1 MKKIWLWLAFIV
13 SSLTLSVQA
22 QPIDREMFAKV
33 VGMNHKKNCPYNE
46 GGWVVNKLT
55 YQPGYLIFH
64 ITLYDNF
71 LTECDSLELRTY
83 FADRIRYRKEAVV
96 YNYLLE
102 KLGDIKGG
110 FIYNVAKPGSKSVL
124 SLKYTPA
131 EARQIWADRSK
142 PAYKNSEKWLER
154 QSFRQQIYNQEQDN
168 TPITEENP
176 VRTDSIKIVQDTIIW
191 FQTVYPSVFTELNN
205 RLSFYTYNVEKQ
217 LLQDTDVVDEFITA
231 EYSILYNLYKEHGKE
246 RIKIQIPLSRIK
258 ELRHSGQKNTLVD
271 DEWMNLFLKE
281 VAETIMSDEVKGE
294 YISDS
299 IKDIQTSFQDSLFQ
313 ITFIVKE
320 DKMPFGSLSSEEMD
334 VVKQY
339 LASHYKT
346 LLEDKSDFLEI
357 LDTVIT
363 WDGIFQYVKKL
374 QILFIEENT
383 HKTIDFFLT
392 PEEIKAAKYQA
403 EINDSITA
411 EHFAEQMLATSF
423 AEEIEQYNQE
433 MMPMKTGEIVI
444 YKMNYDLE
452 NLHYFARV
460 DSVRQLTSTDT
471 NVLKEGL
478 RRQLRFAVTQSN
490 LYQQLEKVH
499 SGLIYHYAIVETSD
513 TLHIR
518 FSAQE
523 VADIVYEESEK
534 ETNNPMEALYPIM
547 DATNKQC
554 PVRLD
559 DITMLDSIGLE
570 GKKLVFYHS
579 ILRPTVVLSENVL
592 HMIILSA
599 LQGSDNAMADY
610 LLRLCIQAN
619 LRLCYRYTI
628 PPKQTNGKKKA
639 GKKGKPSV
647 LNICFSADE
656 LKQILETK

>member
-1 MKKIWLWLAFIV
+1 M
-13 SSLTLSVQA
+13 
-22 QPIDREMFAKV
+22 
-33 VGMNHKKNCPYNE
+33 
-46 GGWVVNKLT
+46 VNKLT

-64 ITLYDNF
+64 ITLNDNF
-71 LTECDSLELRTY
+71 LTGCDSLELRAY

-110 FIYNVAKPGSKSVL
+110 FVYNVVKPGSKSVL
-124 SLKYTPA
+124 SIKYSPA
-131 EARQIWADRSK
+131 EARQIWADRTK
-142 PAYKNSEKWLER
+142 PAYKNSKKWMKR
-154 QSFRQQIYNQEQDN
+154 QYFRQQIYNQEQDN

-339 LASHYKT
+339 LASLYKT

-460 DSVRQLTSTDT
+460 DSVRQLISTDT

-499 SGLIYHYAIVETSD
+499 SGLIYHYAIVETGD

-579 ILRPTVVLSENVL
+579 ILRPGMVLSENVL
-592 HMIILSA
+592 RMVILSA
-599 LQGSDNAMADY
+599 LQGNDNAMTDY

>member
-1 MKKIWLWLAFIV
+1 MKKIGLLLAFFV
-13 SSLTLSVQA
+13 SSLLLPIQA

-33 VGMNHKKNCPYNE
+33 VGMNHKRNCPYNE
-46 GGWVVNKLT
+46 GWWMVNKLT

-64 ITLYDNF
+64 ITLNDNF
-71 LTECDSLELRTY
+71 LTGCDSLELRAY

-110 FIYNVAKPGSKSVL
+110 FVYNVVKPGSKSVL
-124 SLKYTPA
+124 SIKYSPA
-131 EARQIWADRSK
+131 EARQIWADRTK
-142 PAYKNSEKWLER
+142 PAYKNSKKWMKR
-154 QSFRQQIYNQEQDN
+154 QYFRQQIYNQEQDN

-339 LASHYKT
+339 LASLYKT

-460 DSVRQLTSTDT
+460 DSVRQLISTDT

-499 SGLIYHYAIVETSD
+499 SGLIYHYAIVETGD

-579 ILRPTVVLSENVL
+579 ILRPGMVLSENVL
-592 HMIILSA
+592 RMVILSA
-599 LQGSDNAMADY
+599 LQGNDNAMTDY

>member
-374 QILFIEENT
+374 QILFIEETT

>member
-46 GGWVVNKLT
+46 GWWMVNKLT

-64 ITLYDNF
+64 ITLNDNF
-71 LTECDSLELRTY
+71 LTGCDSLELRAY

-110 FIYNVAKPGSKSVL
+110 FVYNVVKPGSKSVL
-124 SLKYTPA
+124 SIKYSPA
-131 EARQIWADRSK
+131 EARQIWADRTK
-142 PAYKNSEKWLER
+142 HAYKNSKKWMKR
-154 QSFRQQIYNQEQDN
+154 QYFRQQIYHQEREN
-168 TPITEENP
+168 TFLTEENP
-176 VRTDSIKIVQDTIIW
+176 VRTDSIKIIQDTIVW
-191 FQTVYPSVFTELNN
+191 FQSVHPLVFTELTK

-231 EYSILYNLYKEHGKE
+231 EYSILYNLYNENGNE
-246 RIKIQIPLSRIK
+246 RIKIPIPLSRIK
-258 ELRHSGQKNTLVD
+258 ELRHNGFKPFLLD
-271 DEWMNLFLKE
+271 DEWMNLIMNE
-281 VAETIMSDEVKGE
+281 IAETFMSDEVKE
-294 YISDS
+294 MYLSDT
-299 IKDIQTSFQDSLFQ
+299 IKDIQASYQDSLFQ
-313 ITFIVKE
+313 IAVIVNENKI
-320 DKMPFGSLSSEEMD
+320 PFGSLSSEEVD

-339 LASHYKT
+339 FASVYKS
-346 LLEDKSDFLEI
+346 LVEDSSDTLEI

-363 WDGIFQYVKKL
+363 WNAIFQHIKRM

-460 DSVRQLTSTDT
+460 DSVRQLISTDT

-478 RRQLRFAVTQSN
+478 RRQLQFALTQSN

-499 SGLIYHYAIVETSD
+499 SGLIYHYAIVETGD

-523 VADIVYEESEK
+523 VADVVYEESEK

-570 GKKLVFYHS
+570 GGKLVFYHS
-579 ILRPTVVLSENVL
+579 ILRPGMVLSENVL
-592 HMIILSA
+592 RMVILSA
-599 LQGSDNAMADY
+599 LQGNDNAMTDY
-610 LLRLCIQAN
+610 LLRLCVQTN
-619 LRLCYRYTI
+619 LRLCYRYII
-628 PPKQTNGKKKA
+628 PPMQTNGKKKA

-647 LNICFSADE
+647 MNICFSADE
-656 LKQILETK
+656 LQQILETK